1 MDIIQE
7 PIIKK
12 INNMADNTAEVN
24 EALAAEKKKK
34 MIKTALIVVVV
45 ALLAWFIYKKFMK

>member
-1 MDIIQE
+1 
-7 PIIKK
+7 
-12 INNMADNTAEVN
+12 MADNTAEVN